1 MSPER
6 ESRLE
11 GLRKLEELAE
21 LAYSIVQRSLSD
33 DISLSNGEHAFVET
47 VVTHLNAFAQEGRHP
62 NSLEPFISAL
72 AFKRRGLTPSIE
84 REELSAPSESPA
96 ARLAVQPVS
105 KRRRE

>member
-6 ESRLE
+6 EARLE

-21 LAYSIVQRSLSD
+21 LAYSIIQQSLSD

-47 VVTHLNAFAQEGRHP
+47 VVAHLNVLAHKGRHP
-62 NSLEPFISAL
+62 NSLEPFINAL

-84 REELSAPSESPA
+84 REEQSEPSGSRA
-96 ARLAVQPVS
+96 ATPVAQPVL